1 MDSRHG
7 PVVEYHARG
16 HRTGRV
22 ATGSLPKRAEHGFAH
37 SSAAEWA
44 SLWVD
49 QIVDASPIRSELG
62 WQTYTRFADGMER
75 TRQWYRQQQDVLRNL
90 G

>member
-1 MDSRHG
+1 
-7 PVVEYHARG
+7 
-16 HRTGRV
+16 
-22 ATGSLPKRAEHGFAH
+22 
-37 SSAAEWA
+37 
-44 SLWVD
+44 LWVD